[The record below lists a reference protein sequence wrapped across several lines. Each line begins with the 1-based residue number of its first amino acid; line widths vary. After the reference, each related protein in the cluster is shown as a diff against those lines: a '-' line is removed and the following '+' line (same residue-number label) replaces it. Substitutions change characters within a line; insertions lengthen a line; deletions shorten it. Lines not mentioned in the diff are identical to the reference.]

1 MLLETF
7 FQDLRIGT
15 RILIKEKGFCALAV
29 GVLALGICGVTTQFS
44 LVNAVALRGFNF
56 PHADRIMGGG
66 FRDPSQPNNFGG
78 AGLPFAQD
86 YLDVIETQQSFEQ
99 TAAFLNGST
108 INVTS
113 QGTPQRYT
121 GGYVTHDFFRVIGVE
136 PKLGRNFTAADNTP
150 GAERVTLIS
159 HEIWQRDFSSDPEVV
174 GTGIR
179 INGKPATVI
188 GVMPPRFKF
197 PVNEQLWVPLWNEF
211 PARPR
216 DDPVNLGVG
225 FMGRLK
231 PGVSIDQA
239 NAEFDAFAKRIAAAH
254 PKTNARFS
262 AALVQ
267 PLASNLI
274 GRPIRQVVLAM
285 LGAVAVVLLI
295 ACVNVMNMQFA
306 RAALRTK
313 ELAVRGA
320 LGATR
325 WRLVRQMLTESLLLS
340 TVGAAIGVLL
350 AHWCIDLLSDATTGL
365 QFPLP
370 HWVSFD
376 LDRTVLAVTLGA
388 TLLAALISGF
398 VPALLT
404 SRANAADVMKDSGRG
419 NSSAL
424 VNRLTSALVVAQIAL
439 TAGLLVLSTLQIY
452 SVFNR
457 VTLAY
462 GYDEEAVITARMG
475 LFDADY
481 PNAAARQKFFDALL
495 RQLRAAPEVESAA
508 LTARFQMLFAGGGQY
523 EVDGQAYT
531 TDDDRPFGNFEPISD
546 GYFSTLGLRILEG
559 REFLPDDSD
568 AKQPVALVNASFAK
582 RHFGNQSPLG
592 RRIRV
597 YNRAQPQAWRT
608 IVGVVPDTRMEGP
621 FPGPRIRDSAGFYQ
635 LLSAP
640 QPPQFSTILA
650 KARGGLP
657 ADTLGAVLRRE
668 LAKLDPN
675 LPLYFIGT
683 PKVWHDGALAQLR
696 LAATLFGIFGLVA
709 VVLSSVGLY
718 GVMSFAVNQRTQEFG
733 IRMALGADAMRIL
746 TMVVRKGALQLA
758 AGLIV
763 GLSAALIIVH
773 AASGPLQNFLF
784 QVDPSDPTIYG
795 SVAVLLA
802 VVAAVACLIPA
813 RRATRVD
820 PMTALRA
827 E

>member
-7 FQDLRIGT
+7 FQDLRIGL
-15 RILIKEKGFCALAV
+15 RVLIKEKGFCALAV

-44 LVNAVALRGFNF
+44 LVNAIALRGFNF
-56 PHADRIMGGG
+56 PYADRIMGGG

-86 YLDVIETQQSFEQ
+86 YLDIIETQQSFEQ

-113 QGTPQRYT
+113 KGTPQRYT

-136 PKLGRNFTAADNTP
+136 PVLGRNFTAADNTP
-150 GAERVTLIS
+150 GAERVALIS
-159 HEIWQRDFSSDPEVV
+159 HEIWQRDFGGDEKVV
-174 GTGIR
+174 GLGVR

-211 PARPR
+211 PALPR
-216 DDPVNLGVG
+216 DNPRNIGVG

-231 PGVSIDQA
+231 ASVSVDQA
-239 NAEFDAFAKRIAAAH
+239 NAEFDAFAKRIAAAN
-254 PKTNARFS
+254 PKTSARFT

-267 PLASNLI
+267 PLSANLL
-274 GRPIRQVVLAM
+274 GQQVRQVLYAM
-285 LGAVAVVLLI
+285 LGAVVVVLLI

-325 WRLVRQMLTESLLLS
+325 WRLVRQMLTESLLLAAF
-340 TVGAAIGVLL
+340 GAALGVLL
-350 AHWCIDLLSDATTGL
+350 ANWAIDLIADATQGL

-370 HWVSFD
+370 YWVTFD
-376 LDRTVLAVTLGA
+376 LDRTVLAVTLGT

-404 SRANAADVMKDSGRG
+404 SRASAADVMKDAGRG
-419 NSSAL
+419 NSSQL
-424 VNRLTSALVVAQIAL
+424 VNRLTSGLVVAQIAL
-439 TAGLLVLSTLQIY
+439 TAGLLVLSALQIR
-452 SVFNR
+452 SVLNR
-457 VTLAY
+457 VTLDY
-462 GYDEEAVITARMG
+462 GYDEQAFITARMG

-481 PNAAARQKFFDALL
+481 PTPAARQKFFDGLL
-495 RQLRAAPEVESAA
+495 RQLRTAPEIETAA

-523 EVDGQAYT
+523 EIDGETYAA
-531 TDDDRPFGNFEPISD
+531 DSDRPFGNFEGITD

-559 REFLPDDSD
+559 RDFLADDSD

-582 RHFGNQSPLG
+582 KHFGSTSPLG
-592 RRIRV
+592 RRVRV
-597 YNRAQPQAWRT
+597 FNAAQPQAWRT

-621 FPGPRIRDSAGFYQ
+621 FPGPRIKDSAGFYQ
-635 LLSAP
+635 LVSTP
-640 QPPQFSTILA
+640 QPPQFSTIIARA
-650 KARGGLP
+650 KGGQR

-668 LAKLDPN
+668 LAKIDPN
-675 LPLYFIGT
+675 LPLYFVGT
-683 PKVWHDGALAQLR
+683 PKTWHDGALAQFR
-696 LAATLFGIFGLVA
+696 LIATLFGIFGIVA
-709 VVLSSVGLY
+709 VLLSSVGLY

-733 IRMALGADAMRIL
+733 IRMALGADASRIL
-746 TMVVRKGALQLA
+746 AMVVRKGVLQLA
-758 AGLIV
+758 GGLLL
-763 GLSAALIIVH
+763 GLGAALVLVQVGG
-773 AASGPLQNFLF
+773 ANLQNFLF
-784 QVDPSDPTIYG
+784 QVDPTDPTIYG
-795 SVAVLLA
+795 SVAMLLI
-802 VVAAVACLIPA
+802 VVATVACLVPA